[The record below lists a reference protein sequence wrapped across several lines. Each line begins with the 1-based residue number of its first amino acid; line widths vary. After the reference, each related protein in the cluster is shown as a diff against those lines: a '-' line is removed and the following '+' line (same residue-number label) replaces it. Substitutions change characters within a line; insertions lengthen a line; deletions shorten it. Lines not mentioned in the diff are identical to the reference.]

1 MTTND
6 ITTNGSNA
14 NLTLDPQGSGT
25 IELAAATNITG
36 NVDVTG
42 TLTTDDITTAG
53 TQTITGTLIVDGV
66 TIKDNKITTNASNAV
81 LEIAA
86 NSSGTIDVQNAMTT
100 IGQTITGTVSVT
112 GQHNIDNLRLDG
124 NAITSTNTNGGITIT
139 PDGTGN
145 ITLGGNYVAVT
156 NELSATDVAVGSEV
170 LLGTGAKILQIT
182 TNEDLVL
189 ETNGTGTL
197 RLNNPQTQATVG
209 SAGSAASLPG
219 QPTGYIK
226 INLGGTV
233 RVIPFYDQS

>member
-1 MTTND
+1 MD
-6 ITTNGSNA
+6 
-14 NLTLDPQGSGT
+14 
-25 IELAAATNITG
+25 NIR
-36 NVDVTG
+36 
-42 TLTTDDITTAG
+42 I
-53 TQTITGTLIVDGV
+53 
-66 TIKDNKITTNASNAV
+66 
-81 LEIAA
+81 
-86 NSSGTIDVQNAMTT
+86 
-100 IGQTITGTVSVT
+100 
-112 GQHNIDNLRLDG
+112 DG
-124 NAITSTNTNGGITIT
+124 NAITATNTNGGITIT

-197 RLNNPQTQATVG
+197 RLNNPQTQTSVG
-209 SAGSAASLPG
+209 SAGSASALPG